1 MAAKG
6 FIRNFKPLEIL
17 TEEQVEA
24 AHRGALDILE
34 TTGIRYES
42 KRGLKIM
49 EKGGCVVDYDKM
61 TAKVSPGL
69 VTECI
74 NACPRSFRMR
84 ALDPDKDI
92 IMGGNTVYTCLFAGN
107 HIVDLD
113 TWETRPATIEE
124 NNDAC
129 KVADCLEY
137 IHASTSYTPYCEME
151 GVPPVMML
159 PTSAWSR
166 MKYFSKVSRVGSIA
180 NSHIWEIKMA
190 QAIGVDVW
198 GAMEGTAP
206 LSYPETTVE
215 CAIECAKAGFPVA
228 SCAGGLLGANHP
240 ATLAGGLITGM
251 AEVIGSIVLV
261 QLVKR
266 GNAVFVDSFDHPQNM
281 SNGSFIFGSPIAFLY
296 SVMWSQVWR
305 ARGIPSTAG
314 APGTSSSKKI
324 DYQCG
329 YEKCMGAL
337 LAALS
342 GAHMISSAGGLTGEL
357 SYHPV
362 LSIIDN
368 DMLGAVG
375 CFLNGVSFNHETL
388 ALDLIEAV
396 GSTGFYLDKAHTR
409 NWWKLEHYFP
419 KVSDLQT
426 YTDWLANGKKSILE
440 NAKERMNEILAS
452 YKCKLSEEKQ
462 QELDD
467 ILEEARKYYKEKGM
481 L

>member
-6 FIRNFKPLEIL
+6 FIRNFKPFEIL

-34 TTGIRYES
+34 TTGVRFES

-49 EKGGCVVDYDKM
+49 EKGGCKVDYDQVIIKIP
-61 TAKVSPGL
+61 PGL

-74 NACPRSFRMR
+74 NSCPKSFRMR
-84 ALDPDKDI
+84 ALDPDNDI
-92 IMGGNTVYTCLFAGN
+92 IIGGNTTYICVFPGN
-107 HIVDLD
+107 HTVDLD
-113 TWETRPATIEE
+113 TWETRPPTIEE
-124 NNDAC
+124 NHIAC
-129 KVADCLEY
+129 KVADSLEN
-137 IHASTSYTPYCEME
+137 IHASTSYTPYCEIQD
-151 GVPPVMML
+151 VPPVMML
-159 PTSAWSR
+159 PVSTWSR
-166 MKYFSKVSRVGSIA
+166 LKYFSKVNRIGTIE

-198 GAMEGTAP
+198 GAMEGAP
-206 LSYPETTVE
+206 PLAYPETTVE

-228 SCAGGLLGANHP
+228 SCSGGLLGATHP

-251 AEVIGSIVLV
+251 AEVLGCIVLV
-261 QLVKR
+261 QLVRK
-266 GNAVFVDSFDHPQNM
+266 GNPVFVDSFDHAQNM
-281 SNGSFIFGSPIAFLY
+281 RNGNFIFGGPLNFLFD
-296 SVMWSQVWR
+296 VMWSQIWR

-314 APGTSSSKKI
+314 SPGASNSKRV

-342 GAHMISSAGGLTGEL
+342 GAHIISSPGGLTGEL

-368 DMLGAVG
+368 DMLGSIG
-375 CFLNGVSFNHETL
+375 RFLSGVSFNHETL
-388 ALDLIEAV
+388 ALDLIESV
-396 GSTGFYLDKAHTR
+396 GSAGFYLDKEHTR
-409 NWWKLEHYFP
+409 KWWKLENYIP
-419 KVSDLQT
+419 QVSDLQT
-426 YTDWLANGKKSILE
+426 YTEWLASGKKSILE
-440 NAKERMNEILAS
+440 NAKEKMKEILDN
-452 YKCKLSEEKQ
+452 YKCKLSEKKQ

-467 ILEEARKYYKEKGM
+467 ILEEARKYYKEKGK